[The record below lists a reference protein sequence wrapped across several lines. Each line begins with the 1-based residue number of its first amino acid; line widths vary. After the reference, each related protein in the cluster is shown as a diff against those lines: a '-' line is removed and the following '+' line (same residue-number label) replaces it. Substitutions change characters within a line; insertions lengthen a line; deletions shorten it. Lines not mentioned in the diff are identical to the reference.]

1 MDWTHPV
8 FEVEHAGTRID
19 AAVVSFSI
27 QTHSQDAAD
36 SGQVILAD
44 PEGDLAPAFLRGSRV
59 KVRWGYRAD
68 AQLTPIFDGLIRAV
82 SPQGQQVALDL
93 IDFQG
98 VLQAPSRRIVR
109 TWEQVTPA
117 ELAGDLLA
125 GTGITLAAA
134 VPGLTIDRFPVNA
147 LTPRE
152 ALQQLVAWLRTQTGE
167 PYRSFIRG
175 GQLVLGLPDYGQAS
189 VYTIETGVNLV
200 DQWPGER
207 GRRKVETLVAP
218 VLHSQ
223 VVTLDGVRYFAQEV
237 TYRWDQGGR
246 TILSVVPCA

>member
-8 FEVEHAGTRID
+8 FEMEHAGTRID

-36 SGQVILAD
+36 SGQVVLAD
-44 PEGDLAPAFLRGSRV
+44 PEGDLGPGILRGSRV
-59 KVRWGYRAD
+59 KIRWGYKTDTR
-68 AQLTPIFDGLIRAV
+68 LTPLFDGLVRTV
-82 SPQGQQVALDL
+82 HPQGQQVALDL
-93 IDFQG
+93 VDFQG
-98 VLQAPSRRIVR
+98 VLQAPTRRIVR
-109 TWEQVTPA
+109 TWEEVTPA

-125 GTGITLAAA
+125 GTGITLAAV
-134 VPGLTIDRFPVNA
+134 VPELTLDRFPVNG

-167 PYRSFIRG
+167 PYRSFIRD
-175 GQLVLGLPDYGQAS
+175 GQLVLGLPDHGQAS

-223 VVTLDGVRYFAQEV
+223 VITLDGRRMFVEEALY
-237 TYRWDQGGR
+237 TWDEGGR